1 MRKLHYI
8 VIGTIFLIIL
18 YYIVTAFV
26 LQQQSVNK
34 QSIYV
39 HLEPGWKSYPGNIV
53 YEITNVWSKQE
64 KTQLS
69 SQQRLEISKQNNV
82 DEIRYVHDKPYI
94 LVQNSNTDCHD
105 SWEPHYARFGADTLR
120 HYIEYASGLQKR
132 LDPNITLYNSIP
144 SKQNLAEHESE
155 IKTGYS
161 QFIPICAA
169 QDFSS
174 FDYSVKI
181 NDNTVGFDVYFVP
194 SIQEQK
200 NYDSGGAFIHYTN
213 GECFGKNY
221 ERFSGTCHG
230 VAKDS
235 GLLII
240 IPDDLTLPL
249 TKLEVWLY
257 EKSG

>member
-1 MRKLHYI
+1 MRMIHCV
-8 VIGTIFLIIL
+8 VIGIIILIIS
-18 YYIVTAFV
+18 YYIVTVFV

-82 DEIRYVHDKPYI
+82 DEIHYVHDKPYI
-94 LVQNSNTDCHD
+94 LVQNSNTNCHD

-120 HYIEYASGLQKR
+120 HYIEYANGLQKN
-132 LDPNITLYNSIP
+132 LDPNITLYNSVP
-144 SKQNLAEHESE
+144 SKQNLAEHKST

-161 QFIPICAA
+161 QFIPICTS
-169 QDFSS
+169 QDGAS

-181 NDNTVGFDVYFVP
+181 NDSMVGFDVYFVP
-194 SIQEQK
+194 SIEQQQI
-200 NYDSGGAFIHYTN
+200 YDSGDNFEYYTS
-213 GECFGKNY
+213 GECHGENY
-221 ERFSGTCHG
+221 ERFSGTCHD
-230 VAKDS
+230 VAMDS